1 MVSTLEQLNYRV
13 LQAADGR
20 EAVEIVERR
29 GEELA
34 MILSDMVMPG
44 MGGEALFYAL
54 RGRAPALPMVIMTG
68 HPMGREVAALQA
80 QGLAGWVAK
89 PPVVAELATTLAQAL
104 QRGSFP

>member
-1 MVSTLEQLNYRV
+1 M
-13 LQAADGR
+13 
-20 EAVEIVERR
+20 ERR